1 VREILGSNGPIAR
14 AMSVGSKVYE
24 PRAQQLEMA
33 EAVSRTLAAKGTLLV
48 EAGTGVGKSF
58 AYLVP
63 AILRAVAHR
72 ERVVIATNT
81 IALQEQ
87 LVLRD
92 IPFLQETIAEWGL
105 DASAAPLVP
114 VLCKGRGNYVS
125 IRRLQMTSQRQERL
139 LPDASSRAS
148 LHVIEDWAYSTTDG
162 TLSTLPPLQRPA
174 VWDRVQSDSDNCMG
188 RKCPTYEQC
197 FYQRSRKAMELG
209 NLLICNHAL
218 FFADLSMR
226 AEGAGFLPAY
236 NHVILDEAHAAEDVA
251 CDHFGLSLSE
261 GRVEHF
267 LSLLYHAGTG
277 KGYLPQLALLVD
289 ASGKGALV
297 DAAVHAVIEAQAT
310 SRAFFEDLLRVLRS
324 GRLKSGRLTE
334 KLTEAAPI
342 GAAMRG
348 LAARLKVL
356 KEAAPGEQDMFELQA
371 YATRAEAIAFDAD
384 ALVGQAVPG
393 AAYWIEATGP
403 GGTGDDAVG
412 GSGGGGL
419 PTVSNKGR
427 YAVRGGARGSGG
439 SASVRVKLCCSPVEV
454 GPLLREHLFMK
465 EMGVVLTSA
474 TLSTGAQ
481 KGLQHGVKKKEEA
494 KAGEPARAI
503 ALDGPF
509 AHVATRLGCE
519 HAVTLQLGS
528 PFDHARQS
536 RLIVDLLVSDPRGQ
550 RNAAEQR
557 GGYTAQLA
565 ERVFHHISSTDG
577 GCFVLFTSFDTL
589 YRCAD
594 MLGPRLESMAI
605 PLLAQGRDGTP
616 GQILQRFK
624 AGERSVLF
632 GAASFWQGVD
642 VPGNALRN
650 VIITKLPFDPPDRP
664 LVEARGER
672 IRARGG
678 DPFADDALPR
688 AVLRFKQGFGRLIR
702 TARDCGQ
709 VVVLD
714 PRLVTARYGKRF
726 LAALPEGVP
735 MTMISVE
742 SQRREDE
749 YDQRASGGG
758 GENGDGGGGL
768 EGLNDLLDDQGPDVT
783 LEMLDP
789 P

>member
-1 VREILGSNGPIAR
+1 MREILGSNGPIAR
-14 AMSVGSKVYE
+14 AMSVGSKLYE

-58 AYLVP
+58 AYMVP

-412 GSGGGGL
+412 GGGGGGL

-494 KAGEPARAI
+494 KAREPARAI

-565 ERVFHHISSTDG
+565 ERIFHHISSTDG

-735 MTMISVE
+735 MTVISVE

-749 YDQRASGGG
+749 YDQRARGGG
-758 GENGDGGGGL
+758 GESGDGGGGL

>member
-1 VREILGSNGPIAR
+1 MREILGSNGPIAR

-24 PRAQQLEMA
+24 PRVQQLEMA

-334 KLTEAAPI
+334 KLTDAAPI

-348 LAARLKVL
+348 LASRLKVL

-403 GGTGDDAVG
+403 GGTGDDAAG
-412 GSGGGGL
+412 GGGGGGGGL

-427 YAVRGGARGSGG
+427 YAVRGGGKSGAG
-439 SASVRVKLCCSPVEV
+439 VRVKLCCSPVEV

-481 KGLQHGVKKKEEA
+481 KGLQHGVKKKEDA
-494 KAGEPARAI
+494 KTGEPARAI

-565 ERVFHHISSTDG
+565 ERIFHHTSSTDG

-749 YDQRASGGG
+749 YDQRARGG

-768 EGLNDLLDDQGPDVT
+768 EGLNDLLDDRGPDVT